1 MRSAKNSFA
10 IFLFMLL
17 CLPLVAAQD
26 ARQIPQTANP
36 VSDVTIIIQQDKIRF
51 AAQKAVAEM
60 RLQVFDKTG
69 ELVFDSGA
77 IVESE
82 LNWPMEDGNGLPLKS
97 GLYSYKLSIKT
108 LGAETI
114 HTRSGNFIVD
124 RAAERNPQLDRVW
137 ITSANDAELGSEL
150 IVARNEAG
158 TIIGSA
164 NPNKTAETSSTNP
177 NADKT
182 DNSKSKTDKA
192 AAAGTVGRIAKFTTA
207 NEVGDSVIAEQSGSV
222 GIGTSA
228 PGTEL
233 HVKGTGEVAV
243 RIEGDA
249 NSSAAQLETSIAGVR
264 RWTFGSTGNNHPTPN
279 AFYFYQDTNRSNN
292 GISQTRLLINEDGN
306 VGIGTTTPTARLHIE
321 AATGYALFARNANPF
336 AGTGIFGLTTT
347 KGSGVLGRYD
357 GPVSTTDGWGV
368 FGFTETGYAGVFG
381 SGRQNG
387 VFGATASNTD
397 SGVFGKNDG
406 GGWGVYGFS
415 ERGAGVQGISNSH
428 DGIIGISNATN
439 KTGVIGLTSKGSNA
453 VAGISSHKDG
463 VGGYFQN
470 SAGGISLK
478 VVGTAELGTLRIT
491 GADLA
496 EPFEVANANA
506 IQPGAVM
513 TIDPAQPGQLRV
525 SAKAYDHKVA
535 GVISGAGG
543 INTGLTLKQPGTLAD
558 GAHPVALSGRVYCQ
572 VDASFGEIKPG
583 DLLTTSSTPGHAMKV
598 RNHARAQGAILG
610 KALTG
615 LKSGKGLV
623 LILVT
628 LQ

>member
-1 MRSAKNSFA
+1 MRSAKTVLA
-10 IFLFMLL
+10 LLL
-17 CLPLVAAQD
+17 CLLLTVPGVSAQD
-26 ARQIPQTANP
+26 KQSHKPATEIAI
-36 VSDVTIIIQQDKIRF
+36 VVEQDAVRF
-51 AAQKAVAEM
+51 VAQKPFAEM

-69 ELVFDSGA
+69 EPVFDSG
-77 IVESE
+77 VVTESE
-82 LNWPMEDGNGLPLKS
+82 LRWAMETGNGAPLKS
-97 GLYSYKLSIKT
+97 GLYRYQLSLKEP
-108 LGAETI
+108 GAETV

-124 RAAERNPQLDRVW
+124 RAVERDQKLDRVW
-137 ITSANDAELGSEL
+137 ITSAHDAELGSEL
-150 IVARNEAG
+150 IVARNEAS
-158 TIIGSA
+158 TILGAA
-164 NPNKTAETSSTNP
+164 NPSKMADTTITP
-177 NADKT
+177 HNADKT
-182 DNSKSKTDKA
+182 DTAKSKAEKA
-192 AAAGTVGRIAKFTTA
+192 AAAGTAGRLAKFTTA
-207 NEVGDSVIAEQSGSV
+207 AEVGDSVITEQNGNI
-222 GIGTSA
+222 GIGTTT
-228 PGTEL
+228 PGTEFHL
-233 HVKGTGEVAV
+233 KGTGEVAL

-279 AFYFYQDTNRSNN
+279 AFYFYQDTNRSNS
-292 GISQTRLLINEDGN
+292 GISQTRMLINEDGN

-336 AGTGIFGLTTT
+336 GGTGIFGLTTT

-357 GPVSTTDGWGV
+357 GPASTTDGWGV

-415 ERGAGVQGISNSH
+415 ERGAGIQGVSNSH

-470 SAGGISLK
+470 SAGGVSLK
-478 VVGTAELGTLRIT
+478 VIGTADIGTLRIT

-496 EPFEVANANA
+496 EPFAVAGADS
-506 IQPGAVM
+506 IQPGTVM
-513 TIDPAQPGQLRV
+513 AIDPTQPGQLRV
-525 SAKAYDHKVA
+525 STKAYDQKVA

-572 VDASFGEIKPG
+572 VDASFGAIKPG
-583 DLLTTSSTPGHAMKV
+583 DLLTTSSTPGYAMKV

-623 LILVT
+623 LVLVT

>member
-1 MRSAKNSFA
+1 MRSAKLVFA
-10 IFLFMLL
+10 TILFILT
-17 CLPLVAAQD
+17 CLPAVAAQD
-26 ARQIPQTANP
+26 SKPSPQSA
-36 VSDVTIIIQQDKIRF
+36 SASAEVTIIVQQDKVRF
-51 AAQKAVAEM
+51 SARKAIAEM
-60 RLQVFDKTG
+60 RLQVFDTTG
-69 ELVFDSGA
+69 DLVFDSGA

-82 LNWPMEDGNGLPLKS
+82 LIWAMETGNGAPLKS
-97 GLYSYKLSIKT
+97 GLYRYQLLLKEP
-108 LGAETI
+108 GAETVR
-114 HTRSGNFIVD
+114 TRTGNFIVD
-124 RAAERNPQLDRVW
+124 RAVERDQKLDRVW
-137 ITSANDAELGSEL
+137 ITSAHDAELGSEL
-150 IVARNEAG
+150 IVARNEAN
-158 TIIGSA
+158 TILGAAHPS
-164 NPNKTAETSSTNP
+164 KTTDATTTNSS
-177 NADKT
+177 ADKT
-182 DNSKSKTDKA
+182 DAAKSKAEKA

-207 NEVGDSVIAEQSGSV
+207 TEVGDSIIAEQSGNV
-222 GIGTSA
+222 GVGTTT
-228 PGTEL
+228 PGTEFHL
-233 HVKGTGEVAV
+233 KGTGEVAL

-292 GISQTRLLINEDGN
+292 GVSQTRMLINEDGN
-306 VGIGTTTPTARLHIE
+306 VGIGTTTPTARLHVE

-336 AGTGIFGLTTT
+336 GGTGIFGLTTT

-357 GPVSTTDGWGV
+357 GPASTTDGWGV

-415 ERGAGVQGISNSH
+415 ERGAGIQGVSNSH

-470 SAGGISLK
+470 SAGGVSLK
-478 VVGTAELGTLRIT
+478 VVGTADIGTLRIT

-496 EPFEVANANA
+496 EPFEVAGADSIKPGTVMA
-506 IQPGAVM
+506 ID
-513 TIDPAQPGQLRV
+513 TTQPGQLRV
-525 SAKAYDHKVA
+525 STKAYDQKVA

-572 VDASFGEIKPG
+572 VDASFGAIKPG
-583 DLLTTSSTPGHAMKV
+583 DLLTTSNTPGHAMKV
-598 RNHARAQGAILG
+598 RNHTRAQGAILG

-623 LILVT
+623 LVLVT

>member
-1 MRSAKNSFA
+1 MRSAKTV
-10 IFLFMLL
+10 LTLLL
-17 CLPLVAAQD
+17 CLLLTVPGVSAQD
-26 ARQIPQTANP
+26 KQSHKPTTEIAI
-36 VSDVTIIIQQDKIRF
+36 VVEQDAVRF
-51 AAQKAVAEM
+51 VAQKPFAEM

-69 ELVFDSGA
+69 DLVFDSGA
-77 IVESE
+77 VTEAE
-82 LNWPMEDGNGLPLKS
+82 LIWAMETGNGAPLKS
-97 GLYSYKLSIKT
+97 GLYRYQLLLKEPGT
-108 LGAETI
+108 ETV
-114 HTRSGNFIVD
+114 HARSGNFIVD
-124 RAAERNPQLDRVW
+124 RAVERDQKLDRVW
-137 ITSANDAELGSEL
+137 ITSAHDAELGSEL
-150 IVARNEAG
+150 IVARNEAS
-158 TIIGSA
+158 TILGAA
-164 NPNKTAETSSTNP
+164 NPSKTTDATTTTS

-182 DNSKSKTDKA
+182 DTAKSKAEKA
-192 AAAGTVGRIAKFTTA
+192 AAAGTLGRIAKFTTA
-207 NEVGDSVIAEQSGSV
+207 TEVGDSVITEQSGNV
-222 GIGTSA
+222 GVGTTT

-233 HVKGTGEVAV
+233 HVKGTGEVAL

-292 GISQTRLLINEDGN
+292 GVSQTRMLINEDGN
-306 VGIGTTTPTARLHIE
+306 VGIGTTTPTARLHVE

-336 AGTGIFGLTTT
+336 GGTGIFGLTTT

-357 GPVSTTDGWGV
+357 GPASTTDGWGV

-381 SGRQNG
+381 SSRQNG

-415 ERGAGVQGISNSH
+415 ERGAGIQGVSNSH

-470 SAGGISLK
+470 SAGGVSLK
-478 VVGTAELGTLRIT
+478 VVGTADIGTLRIT

-496 EPFEVANANA
+496 EPFEVAGADSIKPGTVMA
-506 IQPGAVM
+506 ID
-513 TIDPAQPGQLRV
+513 TTQPGQLRV
-525 SAKAYDHKVA
+525 STKAYDQKVA

-572 VDASFGEIKPG
+572 VDASFGAIKPG
-583 DLLTTSSTPGHAMKV
+583 DLLTTSNTPGHAMKV
-598 RNHARAQGAILG
+598 RNHSRAQGAILG

-623 LILVT
+623 LVLVT

>member
-1 MRSAKNSFA
+1 MRSAKTVLA
-10 IFLFMLL
+10 LLL
-17 CLPLVAAQD
+17 CLLLTVPDVSAQD
-26 ARQIPQTANP
+26 KQSHKPATEIAI
-36 VSDVTIIIQQDKIRF
+36 VVEQDAVRF
-51 AAQKAVAEM
+51 VAQKPFAEM

-69 ELVFDSGA
+69 EPVFDSG
-77 IVESE
+77 VVTESE
-82 LNWPMEDGNGLPLKS
+82 LRWAMETGNGVPLKS
-97 GLYSYKLSIKT
+97 GLYRYQLSLKEP
-108 LGAETI
+108 GAETV

-124 RAAERNPQLDRVW
+124 RAVERDQKLDRVW
-137 ITSANDAELGSEL
+137 ITSAHDAELGSEL
-150 IVARNEAG
+150 IVARNEAS
-158 TIIGSA
+158 TILGAA
-164 NPNKTAETSSTNP
+164 NPSKMADTTITP
-177 NADKT
+177 HNADKT
-182 DNSKSKTDKA
+182 DTAKSKAEKA
-192 AAAGTVGRIAKFTTA
+192 AAAGTAGRLAKFTTA
-207 NEVGDSVIAEQSGSV
+207 AEVGDSVITEQNGNI
-222 GIGTSA
+222 GIGTTT
-228 PGTEL
+228 PGTEFHL
-233 HVKGTGEVAV
+233 KGTGEVAL

-279 AFYFYQDTNRSNN
+279 AFYFYQDTNRSNS
-292 GISQTRLLINEDGN
+292 GISQTRMLINEDGN
-306 VGIGTTTPTARLHIE
+306 VGIGTTTPTARLHVE

-336 AGTGIFGLTTT
+336 GGTGIFGLTTT

-357 GPVSTTDGWGV
+357 GPASTTDGWGV

-415 ERGAGVQGISNSH
+415 ERGAGIQGVSNSH

-470 SAGGISLK
+470 SAGGVSLK
-478 VVGTAELGTLRIT
+478 VVGTADIGTLRIT

-496 EPFEVANANA
+496 EPFAVAGADS
-506 IQPGAVM
+506 IQPGTVM
-513 TIDPAQPGQLRV
+513 AIDPTQPGQLRV
-525 SAKAYDHKVA
+525 STKAYDQKVA

-572 VDASFGEIKPG
+572 VDASFGAIKPG
-583 DLLTTSSTPGHAMKV
+583 DLLTTSSTPGYAMKV

-623 LILVT
+623 LVLVT

>member
-1 MRSAKNSFA
+1 MRSAKTVLA
-10 IFLFMLL
+10 LLL
-17 CLPLVAAQD
+17 CLLLTVPGVSAQD
-26 ARQIPQTANP
+26 KQSHKPATEIAI
-36 VSDVTIIIQQDKIRF
+36 VVEQDAVRF
-51 AAQKAVAEM
+51 VAQKPFAEM

-69 ELVFDSGA
+69 EPVFDSGV
-77 IVESE
+77 ITESE
-82 LNWPMEDGNGLPLKS
+82 LRWAMETGNGAPLKS
-97 GLYSYKLSIKT
+97 GLYRYQLSLKEP
-108 LGAETI
+108 GAETV

-124 RAAERNPQLDRVW
+124 RAVERDQKLDRVW
-137 ITSANDAELGSEL
+137 ITSAHDAELGSEL
-150 IVARNEAG
+150 IVARNEAS
-158 TIIGSA
+158 TILGAA
-164 NPNKTAETSSTNP
+164 NPSKMADTTITTH

-182 DNSKSKTDKA
+182 DTAKSKAEKA
-192 AAAGTVGRIAKFTTA
+192 AAAGTAGRLAKFTTA
-207 NEVGDSVIAEQSGSV
+207 AEVGDSVITEQNGNI
-222 GIGTSA
+222 GIGTTT
-228 PGTEL
+228 PGTEFHL
-233 HVKGTGEVAV
+233 KGTGEVAL

-279 AFYFYQDTNRSNN
+279 AFYFYQDTNRSNS
-292 GISQTRLLINEDGN
+292 GISQTRMLINEDGN
-306 VGIGTTTPTARLHIE
+306 VGIGTTTPTARLHVE

-336 AGTGIFGLTTT
+336 GGTGIFGLTTT

-357 GPVSTTDGWGV
+357 GPASTTDGWGV

-397 SGVFGKNDG
+397 SGVLGKNDG

-415 ERGAGVQGISNSH
+415 ERGAGIQGVSNSH

-470 SAGGISLK
+470 SAGGVSLK
-478 VVGTAELGTLRIT
+478 VVGTADIGTLRIT

-496 EPFEVANANA
+496 EPFAVAGADA
-506 IQPGAVM
+506 IQPGTVM
-513 TIDPAQPGQLRV
+513 AIDPTQPGQLRV
-525 SAKAYDHKVA
+525 STKAYDQKVA

-572 VDASFGEIKPG
+572 VDASFGAIKPG
-583 DLLTTSSTPGHAMKV
+583 DLLTTSSTPGYAMKV

-623 LILVT
+623 LVLVT